1 MHNRRCIFGKPECEV
16 TSLQHGHSVAL
27 STHKQIKKNCAI
39 QMTRTLLDL
48 RLSGKILLT
57 SDWLATKLLYTG
69 HPYQTWY
76 RHLISLII
84 NNYGKRS
91 LYKNVT
97 IKPFFQRERRDKD
110 RDSDMWH
117 DRSRHSEIGFCRS
130 PIPLVDGK
138 RHPHTQSQFLC
149 LCGVSFR
156 WQISNPHTQSQ
167 FLCLQTTDFLQQVSI
182 VLS

>member
-1 MHNRRCIFGKPECEV
+1 MKKACQMHNRRCIFGKPECEV
-16 TSLQHGHSVAL
+16 TSLQYGHSVAL
-27 STHKQIKKNCAI
+27 STHKQINKNRAI

-57 SDWLATKLLYTG
+57 SDWWLQSYYKS
-69 HPYQTWY
+69 PIPD
-76 RHLISLII
+76 LIPTPHII
-84 NNYGKRS
+84 DRNNYGKRS

-97 IKPFFQRERRDKD
+97 IKLFFSEKD
-110 RDSDMWH
+110 EIRIGTATCGTMGVY
-117 DRSRHSEIGFCRS
+117 RHSEIGFCRS

-149 LCGVSFR
+149 L
-156 WQISNPHTQSQ
+156 
-167 FLCLQTTDFLQQVSI
+167 QTTDFLQQVSI